1 MVSLHRPGNRFCCG
15 WGVIFLTL
23 FFQRIAWSTPA
34 LLPTAEGFRTPD
46 AALRIEAGAL
56 AGAGPDRRAVE
67 LDDMDVTALLAVEGS
82 ELVLH
87 PARPLAPGWHQLRLV
102 EYTDDGEIIER
113 GFWRFEVRRSPLWRE
128 RGAEVQAGLSLA
140 RRLSREIAPDDPQ
153 YSLEGTARL
162 NGMADSGTWR
172 LRGEA
177 DLVYQPRDALRS
189 QAMTPLDAT
198 AFAATAARGPWRFAA
213 GQQTPLSPSLIAEE
227 GLLRRGL
234 SAGFERPEQGTRVT
248 AFALRSQEVVG
259 LSEGIAPGGAADRL
273 AGLTL
278 TTRPLASRRDDLLL
292 SATWL
297 QGRDPGAVGEG
308 IWGDPDLT
316 ASGRAFSL
324 AADGFLWQ
332 RRLRLRGE
340 WAGSRYDYDGTGPLS
355 AETAQAHT
363 LWASYTPAQPLS
375 LGETRVNWE
384 AGVEWRRLGS
394 FFRSLA
400 NPAAGADRAGWRG
413 FAAATWDGFGLR
425 LDTGREHDNVDSLP
439 GLPRIAIDRW
449 NLALSWSPVQWRPPS
464 WLGLPRLGLDVQRS
478 GQTVARDGGGLAAG
492 ALRLTRAVT
501 FSAGFDYERGRWSVA
516 HTLAR
521 DEDLAQEGET
531 VSRTSELSLGL
542 QPREALNIDLTLQQ
556 ERYDDNGDVATSNV
570 ADLSLSQQLSPRL
583 AFQLGHTLEHQTSVW
598 MRSRTTATQAQLQWW
613 PREAVTVSLEG
624 SDNRYAAD
632 VEQRD
637 RQIFLRLD
645 LAWSQEKSL

>member
-1 MVSLHRPGNRFCCG
+1 MVFLHRSGHRFCCG

-23 FFQRIAWSTPA
+23 FFQRIAWSASA
-34 LLPTAEGFRTPD
+34 LLPTAEGFWMPD

-87 PARPLAPGWHQLRLV
+87 PAQPLLPGWHQLRLV

-113 GFWRFEVRRSPLWRE
+113 GFWRFEVRRSSLWRE
-128 RGAEVQAGLSLA
+128 RDAEVQAGLSLV
-140 RRLSREIAPDDPQ
+140 RRLSREITPDDAQ
-153 YSLEGTARL
+153 NSLEGTARL
-162 NGMADSGTWR
+162 NGTADSGTWR

-198 AFAATAARGPWRFAA
+198 AFSATAARGPWRFAA
-213 GQQTPLSPSLIAEE
+213 GQQAPLPPSLVTEE

-234 SAGFERPEQGTRVT
+234 SAGFERPEHGTQVS
-248 AFALRSQEVVG
+248 AFVLRSQEVVG
-259 LSEGIAPGGAADRL
+259 LSEGIAPSDAADRL

-278 TTRPLASRRDDLLL
+278 SSRPLASRRDDLLL

-308 IWGDPDLT
+308 VWGDPDLT
-316 ASGRAFSL
+316 ASGRALSL

-340 WAGSRYDYDGTGPLS
+340 WASSRYDYDGTGPFS

-375 LGETRVNWE
+375 LGESQVYWD

-413 FAAATWDGFGLR
+413 FAAATWDGFDLR
-425 LDTGREHDNVDSLP
+425 LDTGREYDNVDSLP

-449 NLALSWSPVQWRPPS
+449 NLALSWSPAQWWPPA
-464 WLGLPRLGLDVQRS
+464 WLGLPRLGLDAQRS
-478 GQTVARDGGGLAAG
+478 GQTVTRDGGGLAAG
-492 ALRLTRAVT
+492 ALRLTRVVT

-521 DEDLAQEGET
+521 DEDLALGGGSE
-531 VSRTSELSLGL
+531 SRISELNLGL
-542 QPREALNIDLTLQQ
+542 QPWEPLNIDLTLQQ
-556 ERYDDNGDVATSNV
+556 ERYDGNGDVVTTNV
-570 ADLSLSQQLSPRL
+570 ADLNLSQQLSPQL
-583 AFQLGHTLEHQTSVW
+583 ALQLGHSLERQTSVW
-598 MRSRTTATQAQLQWW
+598 MQSRATATQAQLQWW
-613 PREAVTVSLEG
+613 PREDVTVSLEG
-624 SDNRYAAD
+624 SANRYVAD
-632 VEQRD
+632 VEQRE
-637 RQIFLRLD
+637 RQFFLRLD
-645 LAWSQEKSL
+645 LTWP